1 MSEAFIRIANMSITA
16 SWLVLAVIAVRF
28 LFQKTPKWILCLLWA
43 LVAIRLICP
52 VSIESSFSLIPNTQ
66 PLGQEIVFTAETEKP
81 ANGEILDAEGTVL
94 YEQHEPAANGEILDS
109 EGNVIYKQNP
119 ERYDS
124 RTRKQMLLNVLSG
137 IWLAGV
143 GLMFLYTLASY
154 WLLRRKVSMAIA
166 IRKGIYQCDFV
177 DSPFVLGLI
186 HPVIYLPFG
195 MENQDMAYVIAH
207 EQAHIRR
214 FDHWWKPLGFLL
226 LTIHWFNP
234 IMWVAYI
241 LLCRDIE
248 LACDEKV
255 IEKLGSEQRADYT
268 QALVTCSIKRRSITA
283 CPLAFGEVGVKERVK
298 SIMNYRKPKFW
309 FLVLAMLACVGIAVC
324 FLTDPI
330 EADVAQDPTEPDAM
344 HQTSFLYDTEES
356 YYLLIGADGVNE
368 IQISLPNSSGGVV
381 NADGSSFKRG
391 EKVYLEPLQ
400 GVTDLRGL
408 SITALGENGEVLYGL
423 SIPEDASMEEA
434 INTVG
439 SDGWLL
445 APTEH
450 IVGPTMEE
458 LTDQLHELQELESS
472 TTETV
477 ESTYEIYNVAPLE
490 ELPDT
495 YTLEE
500 ATIDKCVMVF
510 DGEIR
515 DNADVWQKFCV
526 QTSKGQSAT
535 VRIVHY
541 YHGTDSSPAA
551 KFIFDLTYGGK
562 IYELRWF
569 EDGKEYIEQY
579 QYLRYFDG
587 LAENENAEYDAYKS
601 YILTN
606 DGKATRQELFL
617 SYASSAYGAAI
628 PHFEVFADYI
638 VYPDYPA
645 IPAELVNAELYKF
658 DSLQKPLYVY
668 QEENML
674 AQLQSLLANAQGLGF
689 EPKTYDL
696 YCYLVL
702 TGADGSSITLGMDA
716 MHDLFVIDGAFFDYG
731 PGYDDNGSLDA
742 TDELLNL
749 LGLQEWPEYTLP

>member
-1 MSEAFIRIANMSITA
+1 MSEFFLDIVNMSISA
-16 SWLVLAVIAVRF
+16 GWLVLAVLVLRF
-28 LFQKTPKWILCLLWA
+28 LLKKAPKWVNVLLWGI
-43 LVAIRLICP
+43 VAIRLICP
-52 VSIESSFSLIPNTQ
+52 VTIESALSLIPSRETISPEIMMDWTPEISTGIE
-66 PLGQEIVFTAETEKP
+66 PLDQVVNPVISTSFAPEPSAS
-81 ANGEILDAEGTVL
+81 ANPLQILIPV
-94 YEQHEPAANGEILDS
+94 AANLWVLGAL
-109 EGNVIYKQNP
+109 V
-119 ERYDS
+119 
-124 RTRKQMLLNVLSG
+124 MLL
-137 IWLAGV
+137 
-143 GLMFLYTLASY
+143 YTAVSY
-154 WLLRRKVSMAIA
+154 ISLRLKLRTAVSLRDNIF
-166 IRKGIYQCDFV
+166 QCETV
-177 DSPFVLGLI
+177 TSPFVLGILK
-186 HPVIYLPFG
+186 PRIYLPYTIEG
-195 MENQDMAYVIAH
+195 QNLCHVVAH

-214 FDHWWKPLGFLL
+214 KDHWWKPLGFLL
-226 LTIHWFNP
+226 LTVYWFNP
-234 IMWVAYI
+234 LLWVAYV

-255 IEKLGSEQRADYT
+255 IAELGNDQRADYT
-268 QALVTCSIKRRSITA
+268 EALVACSVNRRRIAA

-298 SIMNYRKPKFW
+298 SIMNYRKPAFW
-309 FLVLAMLACVGIAVC
+309 IVVVAVVICAAVAVC

-330 EADVAQDPTEPDAM
+330 DPAENALETDGMIM
-344 HQTSFLYDTEES
+344 HQTSFLYATEDG
-356 YYLLIGADGVNE
+356 YYLHVGADGVKE
-368 IQISLPNSSGGVV
+368 IQYSLGNHSGGVV
-381 NADGSSFKRG
+381 NADESLFKKG
-391 EKVYLEPLQ
+391 DKIYLETLQ
-400 GVTDLRGL
+400 GITDLRGL
-408 SITALGENGEVLYGL
+408 SITALGENGEVLYGM
-423 SIPEDASMEEA
+423 SIPEDASMEDV

-445 APTEH
+445 VPTER
-450 IVGPTMEE
+450 ILGFSETG
-458 LTDQLHELQELESS
+458 QEASIA
-472 TTETV
+472 ETAP
-477 ESTYEIYNVAPLE
+477 STYEIYNVAPLE

-515 DNADVWQKFCV
+515 DNADVWQEFCV

-541 YHGTDSSPAA
+541 YHGTDNSPSAMY
-551 KFIFDLTYGGK
+551 IFDLTYDGN

-569 EDGKEYIEQY
+569 EEGKEYIEQY

-606 DGKATRQELFL
+606 DTKATRQELLL

-645 IPAELVNAELYKF
+645 IPAELVNAELYRF
-658 DSLQKPLYVY
+658 DSLQKPLYAY

-702 TGADGSSITLGMDA
+702 TGADGNTVTLGMDA
-716 MHDLFVIDGAFFDYG
+716 MHDLFEIEGAFFDYG
-731 PGYDDNGSLDA
+731 PGYDDNGNLNA
-742 TDELLNL
+742 TQELLSL
-749 LGLQEWPEYTLP
+749 LGLEEWPEYTQP